1 MKYRICLILLA
12 LSTFISSP
20 CYAAYAATPSDATP
34 SNVVEIEED
43 VLVSD
48 EIELINDLELE
59 QYDFDYGSFVDSV
72 DATYTVVVPA
82 KVQLGEASDGIWS
95 AVYKVGVDTLND
107 NIGISIKPTTKV
119 ISLKSIG
126 KKDISAHIEQDI
138 TEFSSGIQKAD
149 GRIWVD
155 DYDLSAGKW
164 SGVFS
169 FDVKVKEIGT
179 DIATS
184 SNATPSN
191 AKEGIE

>member
-20 CYAAYAATPSDATP
+20 CYAASVATPSDATP
-34 SNVVEIEED
+34 SNAVEIEGND
-43 VLVSD
+43 D
-48 EIELINDLELE
+48 DFELINGLESG

-82 KVQLGEASDGIWS
+82 KVQLGEASDGTWS

-107 NIGISIKPTTKV
+107 NIGISIKPATKV

-138 TEFSSGIQKAD
+138 TEFSSGIHEAD

-155 DYDLSAGKW
+155 DYDLSAGMW
-164 SGVFS
+164 TGVLS
-169 FDVKVKEIGT
+169 FDVEVKENRVE
-179 DIATS
+179 IAS
-184 SNATPSN
+184 ATPSD
-191 AKEGIE
+191 AEMSKKGE